1 MRMLARVRSARQT
14 LDLCIAVLFVI
25 LTGYAITVAI
35 EKMADLVALHN
46 VINSLINDTC
56 MHDIDDKLQPAISCR
71 VT

>member
-1 MRMLARVRSARQT
+1 MLARIRSRQT
-14 LDLCIAVLFVI
+14 LDLCIAVLSALLVA
-25 LTGYAITVAI
+25 YAITVAI

-56 MHDIDDKLQPAISCR
+56 MHDIDDKLQPAISSR

>member
-1 MRMLARVRSARQT
+1 MLARIRSRQT
-14 LDLCIAVLFVI
+14 LELCIAVVSALLVA
-25 LTGYAITVAI
+25 YAITVAI

-56 MHDIDDKLQPAISCR
+56 THDIDDKLQPAISCR

>member
-1 MRMLARVRSARQT
+1 MLARIRSRQT
-14 LDLCIAVLFVI
+14 LDLCIAVLSALLVA
-25 LTGYAITVAI
+25 YAITVAI

-56 MHDIDDKLQPAISCR
+56 THDIDDKLQPAISCR